1 MNLFAAPESIN
12 SLQSY
17 VFLPPQ
23 KIKDSA
29 YTVQQI
35 EIEFSSERQRA
46 SHRQSS
52 SQIKRNAVAPEFR
65 PVDRGVKDNKA
76 DSLGPT

>member
-12 SLQSY
+12 SSQSY

-35 EIEFSSERQRA
+35 EIEFSSERA